1 MILNVM
7 LGTGPII
14 VPEVFL
20 KGGFV
25 LSTFFTLFIGVIS
38 LISALLVVEAI
49 SIANGLMQSEKVQRL
64 DTETISENYH

>member
-1 MILNVM
+1 M

-20 KGGFV
+20 NGGFV

-38 LISALLVVEAI
+38 LISALLVVEAV
-49 SIANGLMQSEKVQRL
+49 SIANGLMQSEKIQRL
-64 DTETISENYH
+64 DTETISEIYH

>member
-38 LISALLVVEAI
+38 LISALFVVEAV

-64 DTETISENYH
+64 DTETISENYN